1 MSLEFARYLRSTHV
15 SLRLQFETQICDLVS
30 GTMKDKE
37 SSCTPSQNKCLMIHI
52 SAIDWP
58 SLQTI
63 LFRYQWSRFY
73 NDVTLSAGKSI
84 RLATQLL

>member
-1 MSLEFARYLRSTHV
+1 
-15 SLRLQFETQICDLVS
+15 
-30 GTMKDKE
+30 MKDKD
-37 SSCTPSQNKCLMIHI
+37 SSRTPSQNKRLMIHI

-73 NDVTLSAGKSI
+73 NDVTLSAGKGI